1 MGKIVMD
8 MSMSLDG
15 FIAAKN
21 DISDQPLREDGQR
34 LHAWYFKESAE
45 RFPEA
50 GTRARVTRWIGFIAY
65 CMEVFWSK
73 FFAME
78 PWTLL
83 LVSPLPNESARR
95 LGQRKEH
102 AHDG

>member
-21 DISDQPLREDGQR
+21 DSPDQPLGEDGQR
-34 LHAWYFKESAE
+34 LHAWYFKESAQ

-50 GTRARVTRWIGFIAY
+50 GTRAGVTRRIRFIAY

-83 LVSPLPNESARR
+83 LVSPLPNESALR
-95 LGQRKEH
+95 LGQ
-102 AHDG
+102 